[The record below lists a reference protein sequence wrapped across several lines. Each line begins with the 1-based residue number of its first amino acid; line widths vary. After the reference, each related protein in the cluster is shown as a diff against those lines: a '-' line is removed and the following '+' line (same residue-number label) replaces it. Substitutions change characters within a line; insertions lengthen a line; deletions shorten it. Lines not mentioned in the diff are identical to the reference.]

1 MKIRLR
7 IKDLFGLSL
16 FVLCTTCSG
25 KSGTLAKQ
33 LACSLL
39 GAGVN
44 KSSLTVG
51 LSQAFL
57 SSLKGEQS
65 LSLTAAELDGKIQE
79 TLNGALE
86 TAGLD
91 EQLNIKSVASVPKQK
106 NSDDGV
112 RFLELGGNLA
122 PGVNFA
128 SSILKSVDFQAALG
142 ARLNLQ
148 GSSSFDFIEDSFNVY
163 ASGSTSLAADR
174 GKQWAYQQ
182 SDAAKAQTIAAAL
195 PNAKEQVVVAV
206 LDTGV
211 ALNHD
216 ALRDNLYKVDGQ
228 LKGYDFANND
238 PDPDDDQG
246 HGTHCAGIIAA
257 QNVGAEGM
265 TGVGELLA
273 PGKVKIMPVKV
284 LGQKGG
290 STEAVNKGIR
300 YAMAEGADVI
310 SMSLGGG
317 MEFKDFIS
325 SNGAES
331 KVIRDALDAGVILVV
346 AAGNENCPL
355 GGKCEQKSLLVLKQA
370 ISEYT
375 VIPCSYNGTIC
386 VGASDPDATL
396 AAYSNYPSS
405 EEQKGIDPARKD
417 PAQQRRSPDTIAPG
431 SAIYA
436 TYLNNS
442 YKSLDG
448 TSMATPYVAGLAAI
462 FKLKL
467 GAAHQN
473 AAGSPQQ
480 TFRRLLQEAEL
491 SLKEEDSSTRSF
503 VGQVDLAYFMEKLR
517 EHAEG
522 AAPAASKPEL
532 QPIAGVEDSQ
542 SSAPNALSALCQ

>member
-1 MKIRLR
+1 MKSRLR
-7 IKDLFGLSL
+7 ITDLFGLSL
-16 FVLCTTCSG
+16 FVLCSTCSG
-25 KSGTLAKQ
+25 KGGTLAKQ

-57 SSLKGEQS
+57 GSLKSEQS
-65 LSLTAAELDGKIQE
+65 LSLTAQELDGKIME
-79 TLNGALE
+79 TLNSALN
-86 TAGLD
+86 TAGLS
-91 EQLNIKSVASVPKQK
+91 EQLNVKNVASVPKQK
-106 NSDDGV
+106 NADDGV

-122 PGVNFA
+122 PGVSFA

-148 GSSSFDFIEDSFNVY
+148 GSSSFDFIEDSFNVQ
-163 ASGSTSLAADR
+163 ASGEISLLADT

-182 SDAAKAQTIAAAL
+182 SDASKAQTIAAAL
-195 PNAKEQVVVAV
+195 PDTKEQVVVAV

-211 ALNHD
+211 ALSHE
-216 ALRDNLYKVDGQ
+216 ALIDNLYKVDGQ

-238 PDPDDDQG
+238 SDPEDDQG

-257 QNVGAEGM
+257 KNVSAEGM

-331 KVIRDALDAGVILVV
+331 KVIRDAIDAGIILVV

-355 GGKCEQKSLLVLKQA
+355 GGTCEQKSLLVLKNS
-370 ISEYT
+370 IKEYA
-375 VIPCSYNGTIC
+375 VIPCAYNGTIC

-396 AAYSNYPSS
+396 APYSNYPSS
-405 EEQKGIDPARKD
+405 AEQKGIDPSSKD
-417 PAQQRRSPDTIAPG
+417 PAQQRKSPDTIAPG

-467 GAAHQN
+467 AAAYQN

-480 TFRRLLQEAEL
+480 TFRKLLQDSEL
-491 SLKEEDSSTRSF
+491 NLKEENGSTRSF
-503 VGQVDLAYFMEKLR
+503 VGQVDLSYFMEKVR
-517 EHAEG
+517 EHAQI
-522 AAPAASKPEL
+522 APAASKPPL
-532 QPIAGVEDSQ
+532 QAVDGVEESKTP
-542 SSAPNALSALCQ
+542 APNALSALCEK